1 MRISKMPD
9 YDYCRNTNQEIIAKR
24 VRALKSDELSSLVEN
39 VTVMVNCGQFPY
51 EAFHEVRDVYK
62 LLLTLKINAAEDE
75 AFN

>member
-9 YDYCRNTNQEIIAKR
+9 YDFCRNMNKKMIANR
-24 VRALKSDELSSLVEN
+24 IRDLKSDDLSSLVEN

-75 AFN
+75 AYN